1 MILASQSP
9 RRAKLLAEM
18 GVAFSVFVPE
28 VDERALTHGVRIE
41 NQALVLAQRKAEAA
55 CSALR
60 HEAEGHLVLAADT
73 VVIAEGERLDKPR
86 SADEARAILRRL
98 SGAEHVVL
106 TGVALLGIGVE
117 ELFTER
123 TAVRFGQL
131 TETDIEYYLS
141 LGAPYD
147 KAGGYGI
154 QDWIGLIG
162 VQSIEGSYTNVMG
175 LPTWALHQAL
185 MRIVRYA
192 TAKEA
197 RPC

>member
-18 GVAFSVFVPE
+18 GVPFSVFVPE

-41 NQALVLAQRKAEAA
+41 DQALVLAQRKAEAA
-55 CSALR
+55 RSALR

-86 SADEARAILRRL
+86 SADEARAVLRRL
-98 SGAEHVVL
+98 SEAEHVVL
-106 TGVALLGIGVE
+106 TGVALLGTGVE

-131 TETDIEYYLS
+131 TETDIEYYRS

-175 LPTWALHQAL
+175 LPTWALHQVLTRVA
-185 MRIVRYA
+185 RYA